1 MKKILEA
8 ILNTFRP
15 ALMQILFEWFCK
27 IFNRIKPVEK
37 LATVL
42 QTLYI
47 PVDAELETIA
57 KETDN
62 KEDDLIVT
70 ALKTAIETVAA
81 QNNIT
86 LQNVDND

>member
-15 ALMQILFEWFCK
+15 ALTALLFEWFCK
-27 IFNRIKPVEK
+27 IFRRIKPVEK

-47 PVDAELETIA
+47 PVDAELETLA
-57 KETDN
+57 KESADKN
-62 KEDDLIVT
+62 DDVVVA
-70 ALKTAIETVAA
+70 ALKQAIETVAA
-81 QNNIT
+81 ENNIT